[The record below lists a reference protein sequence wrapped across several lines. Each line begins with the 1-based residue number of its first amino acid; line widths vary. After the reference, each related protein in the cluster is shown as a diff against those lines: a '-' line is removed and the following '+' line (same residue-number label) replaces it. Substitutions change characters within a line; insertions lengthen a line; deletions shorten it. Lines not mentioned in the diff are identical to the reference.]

1 MLGISTSELTLPSV
15 SQVTS
20 LFSGRRRCTTSKT
33 HTKME
38 LPQLSRWRSHS
49 LAQVSPC
56 CFLKKL
62 EQQPCDVRDVLGGN
76 LLRQGA

>member
-1 MLGISTSELTLPSV
+1 M
-15 SQVTS
+15 
-20 LFSGRRRCTTSKT
+20 SKT

-38 LPQLSRWRSHS
+38 LPQLSRWCSHS

-62 EQQPCDVRDVLGGN
+62 EQQPWDVRDVLWGN

>member
-1 MLGISTSELTLPSV
+1 MLGISTSELTLPSFL
-15 SQVTS
+15 QVNS
-20 LFSGRRRCTTSKT
+20 LFNCTTSKT

-38 LPQLSRWRSHS
+38 LPQLSRWCSHS

-62 EQQPCDVRDVLGGN
+62 EQQPWDVRGVLWGN
-76 LLRQGA
+76 LLRQGT

>member
-1 MLGISTSELTLPSV
+1 MLGTSTSELTLPSFL
-15 SQVTS
+15 QVNS
-20 LFSGRRRCTTSKT
+20 LFNGRRRCTMSKT

-38 LPQLSRWRSHS
+38 LPQLSRWCSHS

-62 EQQPCDVRDVLGGN
+62 EQQPWDVRGVLWGN